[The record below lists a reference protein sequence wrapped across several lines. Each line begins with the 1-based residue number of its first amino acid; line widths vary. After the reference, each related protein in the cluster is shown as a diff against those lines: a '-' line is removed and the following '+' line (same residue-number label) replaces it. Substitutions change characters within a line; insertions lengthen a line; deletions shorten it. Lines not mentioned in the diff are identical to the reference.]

1 MSQEVQKFEGLEY
14 ITTLDFTNDNEILF
28 TNLETINIEKKNT
41 LAEVTKISSN
51 QTLMIN
57 NSWIE
62 RDNYNLLWL
71 SQKYWSDCSTFCND
85 TFEFDLNSDQI
96 SFLKIN

>member
-1 MSQEVQKFEGLEY
+1 MTSQEVQKFEVLEY
-14 ITTLDFTNDNEILF
+14 IATLDFTNDNKILF

-57 NSWIE
+57 NS
-62 RDNYNLLWL
+62 
-71 SQKYWSDCSTFCND
+71 
-85 TFEFDLNSDQI
+85 
-96 SFLKIN
+96 

>member
-1 MSQEVQKFEGLEY
+1 VQKFEVLEY
-14 ITTLDFTNDNEILF
+14 IATLDFTNDNKILF

-57 NSWIE
+57 NS
-62 RDNYNLLWL
+62 
-71 SQKYWSDCSTFCND
+71 
-85 TFEFDLNSDQI
+85 
-96 SFLKIN
+96 

>member
-57 NSWIE
+57 NS
-62 RDNYNLLWL
+62 
-71 SQKYWSDCSTFCND
+71 
-85 TFEFDLNSDQI
+85 
-96 SFLKIN
+96 